1 MCRRLGFSLVPFV
14 RAESAVPR
22 GAADRGVSA
31 PHTAQP
37 QRLAFETLRPSGKL
51 RHDLV
56 NLELSSS
63 PRQTSNREA
72 SGEAAQ
78 AAPAGVQLRR
88 GLAKKRLFR
97 LPD

>member
-1 MCRRLGFSLVPFV
+1 MCRRLGFSLVPFI
-14 RAESAVPR
+14 RAESA
-22 GAADRGVSA
+22 VSA

-63 PRQTSNREA
+63 LRQTSNRQA

-78 AAPAGVQLRR
+78 AAPAAVQLRR